1 MHTRWCA
8 IVVAVLFFLIAGPPA
23 TISQNGWIQL
33 FDGRSLKGWKAS
45 ENPSSFSV
53 ADGSIAADGPRAHL
67 FYEGEGRPADFI
79 NFEFAAE
86 IMARP
91 GANSGIYFHTGFQQE
106 GFPSKGF
113 EAQINNSARELENYL
128 ELKKT
133 GSLYGIRNQYKAIP
147 RDNDW
152 FTMEIAVRGRRIQIA
167 VNGIPLVD
175 YVEEPEPALPSGRQG
190 RRLSRGTFALQCH
203 DPGSK
208 VFFRNLRV
216 RPLPDNIED
225 PVQAAVADDI
235 SRQILELGSANFP
248 LIDFHVHLKGG
259 LTLEE
264 ALALSRRLGVN
275 YGIAVNCGLGFPI
288 ADDGAVSDFLKTMQ
302 GQPVFI
308 GMQAEGREW
317 VRLFSPEAVARFDY
331 VFTDAMTFTNKN
343 GRRMRLWI
351 PSEVEVGEK
360 QEFMEMLVERIV
372 GIMDNE
378 PIDIYV
384 NPTFLPAPIAAEYEA
399 LWTAE
404 RMNRVIAAAVRN
416 DVAIEINNRYR
427 LPSPAFIRM
436 AKEAGVQFTIGTN
449 NAGRDLGRIE
459 YALRMVKECG
469 LTWKD
474 MWMPKPD
481 GRKPVQ
487 LRGLPRQ

>member
-1 MHTRWCA
+1 MHTRQTRIMTA
-8 IVVAVLFFLIAGPPA
+8 FLFLVIISPPPA
-23 TISQNGWIQL
+23 LAQEGWISL
-33 FDGRSLKGWKAS
+33 FDGRTLNGWKAS
-45 ENPSSFSV
+45 ENPSSFRV

-67 FYEGEGRPADFI
+67 FYVGNGHPADFR
-79 NFEFAAE
+79 NFEFMAE
-86 IMARP
+86 VIARP
-91 GANSGIYFHTGFQQE
+91 GANSGIYFHTEFQQE
-106 GFPSKGF
+106 GFPAKGF
-113 EAQINNSARELENYL
+113 EAQINNSARQHGDYL

-133 GSLYGIRNQYKAIP
+133 GSLYSIRNQYKAIVG
-147 RDNDW
+147 DDEW
-152 FTMEIAVRGRRIQIA
+152 FTMHITVRGKRIQIR
-167 VNGIPLVD
+167 VNGILQVD
-175 YVEEPEPALPSGRQG
+175 YTEPQEPVVPSNQTA
-190 RRLSRGTFALQCH
+190 RRFSHGTFALQCH

-216 RPLPDNIED
+216 RQLAGDMSE
-225 PVQAAVADDI
+225 PVETVAVDDI
-235 SRQILELGSANFP
+235 YRQIIELGSANFP

-288 ADDGAVSDFLKTMQ
+288 ADDHGIADFLKTMQ
-302 GQPVFI
+302 GQPVFV

-331 VFTDAMTFTNKN
+331 VFTDAMTFTNRN

-351 PSEVEVGEK
+351 PSEVEVGDS

-372 GIMDNE
+372 GIMNNE

-384 NPTFLPAPIAAEYEA
+384 NPTFLPASIAAEYDT
-399 LWTAE
+399 LWTTE
-404 RMNRVIAAAVRN
+404 RMQKVIDAAVRN
-416 DVAIEINNRYR
+416 GVAIEINNRYR

-436 AKEAGVQFTIGTN
+436 AKKAGAKFTIGTN
-449 NAGRDLGRIE
+449 NAGRELGRIE
-459 YALRMVKECG
+459 YALEMARECK
-469 LTWKD
+469 LTWQD

-481 GRKPVQ
+481 GEKPVQ
-487 LRGLPRQ
+487 IRGFRKD